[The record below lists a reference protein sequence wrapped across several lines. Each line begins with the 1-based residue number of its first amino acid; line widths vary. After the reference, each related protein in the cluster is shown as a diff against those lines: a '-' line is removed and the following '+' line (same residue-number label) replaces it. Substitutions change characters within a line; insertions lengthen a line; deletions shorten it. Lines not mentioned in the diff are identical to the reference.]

1 MKKHRQPQNTIGQ
14 NIVNLEELQQLPIFK
29 KAQKQRKRKN
39 DVKAK
44 AKTLRERN
52 SKLLMPEQQHPTDAL
67 KRLDQLTKS
76 LNRAPIGKMSMT
88 YNKDMMLERVKVK
101 SFEYVPFLT
110 NNFTGLMKVAK
121 GTTSPIMEVSL
132 KELYQE
138 FGDRDVVSDMYQQN
152 V

>member
-1 MKKHRQPQNTIGQ
+1 MKKHRQFQNTIGQ

-29 KAQKQRKRKN
+29 KAQKRKN

-44 AKTLRERN
+44 AKALRERN

-67 KRLDQLTKS
+67 KRLDELTKS

-88 YNKDMMLERVKVK
+88 YNKDMMLERVSVK
-101 SFEYVPFLT
+101 KSEYVPFLT
-110 NNFTGLMKVAK
+110 KGFTGLMKVRK
-121 GTTSPIMEVSL
+121 GTTDPIIEVSL
-132 KELYQE
+132 EELYQE